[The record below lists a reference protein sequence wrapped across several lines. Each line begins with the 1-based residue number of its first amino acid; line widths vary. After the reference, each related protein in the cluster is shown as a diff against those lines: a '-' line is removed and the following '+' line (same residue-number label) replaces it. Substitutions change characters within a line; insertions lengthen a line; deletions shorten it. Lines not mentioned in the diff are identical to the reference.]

1 MLSSRT
7 LPVLALLFLVGF
19 SAPALAV
26 QPSARAADSTRSG
39 VPPEE
44 ATRHYLQGRWLE
56 EVGDADGAVSELTR
70 ALALDP
76 SAVGVLLRLSEAA
89 SRAGD
94 PSRALELAR
103 RAVGI
108 DSTNAHAHWLAG
120 AALFNLEKPS
130 EAVES
135 LARAARIDSLDANYQ
150 RTLARAADAA
160 DQPALAQ
167 RAWERAARLDGDD
180 GESWFQLATLYARS
194 GRFPEADSALGI
206 ATELNPA
213 RPGSLFLR
221 GFIRENLG
229 DLETA
234 IAAYQHHLGVHDNDQ
249 GTRRRLVMLL
259 DRAHRTADAYREAQI
274 VARARPKDAEA
285 QQTEAELAYDLKRA
299 EDGRRAL
306 ERMRALDPDDPG
318 LLMRSVTT
326 LTRADRGKEAVELAR
341 RWTSARE
348 SDPRARLIVAR
359 AYAMAGQLDSAAAI
373 SRREITAAPDSVEP
387 RRLLARILQD
397 RKQWADAIS
406 EWRAVRALR
415 GDDPALLLDL
425 GICLEQSGDIDGAVK
440 AGRDALALVPEAGPA
455 LNFLGYLLAD
465 HERDLV
471 EAERLVH
478 RALLQDPDNGAYVD
492 SWGWVLF
499 RLGRLEEARAALE
512 RAVELTG
519 GDAVVHEHLGDVYAA
534 LKMVEPAR
542 KQYRASLATE
552 SPNSRVRSK
561 LEALR

>member
-1 MLSSRT
+1 MLPTRT
-7 LPVLALLFLVGF
+7 LPILALISMLVL
-19 SAPALAV
+19 SSPA
-26 QPSARAADSTRSG
+26 SAADVSAAAVDSVRASS
-39 VPPEE
+39 PPEE

-56 EVGDADGAVSELTR
+56 EAGDSEGAVSELTR

-89 SRAGD
+89 SRSGN

-103 RAVGI
+103 RATVI
-108 DSTNAHAHWLAG
+108 DSANARAHWLAG
-120 AALFNLEKPS
+120 AALFNLEKPA
-130 EAVES
+130 EAVEA
-135 LARAARIDSLDANYQ
+135 LGRAARLDSLDADYQ

-167 RAWERAARLDGDD
+167 RAWERATQLDGDD

-194 GRFPEADSALGI
+194 GRFAKADSALGI
-206 ATELNPA
+206 ATEINPA

-249 GTRRRLVMLL
+249 GTRRRLVLLL

-274 VARARPKDAEA
+274 VARARPKDADA

-306 ERMRALDPDDPG
+306 ERMRALDPEDPG
-318 LLMRSVTT
+318 LVMRSVTT
-326 LTRADRGKEAVELAR
+326 LTRADRDKEAVELAR
-341 RWTSARE
+341 HWAVTHS
-348 SDPRARLIVAR
+348 SDQRSRLIVAR

-373 SRREITAAPDSVEP
+373 SRRESAAAPDSVEP
-387 RRLLARILQD
+387 RRLLARVLQD
-397 RKQWADAIS
+397 RKQWTEAIA
-406 EWRAVRALR
+406 EWSAVRALR
-415 GDDPALLLDL
+415 GDEPALLLDL
-425 GICLEQSGDIDGAVK
+425 GICLEQSGDIEGAAK
-440 AGRDALALVPEAGPA
+440 AGRDALALVPDAPPI

-465 HERDLV
+465 HELDLAQ
-471 EAERLVH
+471 AERLVR
-478 RALLQDPDNGAYVD
+478 RALVQDPDNGAYVD
-492 SWGWVLF
+492 SWGWVLY
-499 RLGRLEEARAALE
+499 RLGRLEEARVALE

-519 GDAVVHEHLGDVYAA
+519 GDPVVHEHLGDVYAG
-534 LKMVEPAR
+534 LKLVEAAR
-542 KQYRASLATE
+542 KQYRASLAAD
-552 SPNSRVRSK
+552 SPNPRVRSK
-561 LEALR
+561 LDALR